1 MKKRF
6 LSLLLVLAMLLTG
19 APVTTAAG
27 SGFVS
32 PDTEVPGYTSGP
44 LQLPVDTV
52 DGAEQSG
59 MSQSAAKTGSDALE
73 GEPKLV
79 HDASGRFSLT
89 EAAQTET
96 PKDTDVVNFI
106 VVMKEQPL
114 LAAGFSTDEIAA
126 RTAGV
131 TRYEA
136 KQTASLNSLKTQM
149 SKRFAADENFEIG
162 FTYTVATTGVSVTT
176 EYGNKEA
183 LEAMPG
189 VDYVYVAPTFQLP
202 EDYGL
207 DTGDTYQPMTSNAT
221 TMIGADVLNETGYT
235 GKGTKIAILDTGI
248 VVDHPSFGALPE
260 DKLTEDSLT
269 KESVNAIWN
278 TLNAGKT
285 SSSNDSY
292 YNSKIPFVFN
302 YFTMGFDVS
311 HATAKHDHGT
321 HVAGIA
327 AANKTESSVVIGV
340 APDAQLV
347 VMQVFSSSGGAGWD
361 TIMAALEDCVRLD
374 VDSVNLSLGAAAG
387 FTTSSDGMNEV
398 LKRFVDTDI
407 EVLIAAGNDT
417 NNAYMNLTGLN
428 MSKAGNPDIGLA
440 GTPST
445 YEPAISVA
453 SVDNDGTDLLYF
465 TVNDRK
471 IGYYDT
477 AASTATKFFN
487 NFKGQTLE
495 FVAVPGIGETS
506 DYANVDVT
514 GKVALVSRGQN
525 SFPEKQ
531 AAAQA
536 AGAIACVVYNNM
548 PGQILM
554 QINDGG
560 NHIPCVSISMTD
572 GQYLKEMATGSM
584 TVCEGDLIHVKL
596 EKNVSSFSSWGVTPD
611 LKLKPEIAGVG
622 GGIYSTRDPSLA
634 GSYYGEM
641 SGTSMATPQ
650 VTGAMAVLMQYLREH
665 YDYQEAELRQVA
677 ANLMMSTANPVMT
690 GDLEYSPRAQGAGLV
705 DLVKATT
712 SQAYLSSRDAVE
724 GRPKGEFG
732 DDDARTGTY
741 EFGFEIN
748 NMSSDKDLTYT
759 FDSSVLTESLYAGA
773 FIANTP
779 YALDGDVT
787 VYSNQ
792 ESGVLKYDFNDDGQ
806 ITTADARAL
815 LRHVTGA
822 ETLDASNAH
831 YGYTDVNG
839 DGKTDKADVDV
850 ITAYCAELEVQVDL
864 LEKAS
869 AEVPV
874 TTVTI
879 PAGETMSLVA
889 RVELTEADKQYIQDS
904 FPNGMYVE
912 GFLYVNS
919 ADEGGVDLEMP
930 FVGFYGDWSDAPV
943 FDEPGNDASLY
954 ERLVFTNNTQVG
966 TNPYLRNGRSGDQYN
981 AFSYANPLAEMDFG
995 MLRNAKKMSFTVTDD
1010 QTGEVYFNITG
1021 DQIAKSYYNATYG
1034 QVVPFYVLASEDEVW
1049 NGMDAQGNKL
1059 PDGTK
1064 VTYEVKAWL
1073 DDGDDEVDDSFS
1085 FQITLDNEKPQIVN
1099 AYTLQQDLKME
1110 DGKILL
1116 PLTLQDNQYMAAVLF
1131 VNPDGIIMGKYEVDN
1146 TPGQPY
1152 TAEYDI
1158 TGFGTDFTIV
1168 VADYACNETEFDAV
1182 LDLGEYSDM
1191 TLARKQLSKDRL
1203 YGCETYDAAVVEGG
1217 WFSANRADM
1226 SDPKNETFDSTNRYY
1241 SAEYVNGYVVAQS
1254 AVTGDLMLVTPT
1266 STYWNASTLVSQNGK
1281 KVGEQGVWVLYD
1293 MAMDYSGKYAEVLDE
1308 YQSHTG
1314 TDTLFAV
1321 GWQYEGDHDGDGKDD
1336 GHNTLFQI
1344 WMSKYN
1350 SQVFV
1355 DPIAPITG
1363 TQDGAELLTLGCT
1376 TDGGLYGIDTN
1387 GKLYSVNGGDGVCT
1401 YVGTTDFVNELNYS
1415 GCNVIQSMGYDHN
1428 TGNMYW
1434 YAHSQTANG
1443 NRYINVCM
1451 TYTVNL
1457 ETGACTEVGT
1467 YGPSGQTCLFVPT
1480 DEVSD
1485 LFTMGVDP
1493 TSFEMSLYSL
1503 TMAQGQVKRLDIN
1516 WTPWNA
1522 APSKLTW
1529 TSSDESIATV
1539 NAYGYVTAVSEGNV
1553 QISATGR
1560 VWDPWAGEPDENWN
1574 YPGDWVDRT
1583 TTCDLRVVGS
1593 NDGIYG
1599 YVIMDY
1605 SNADNN
1611 QSWITYSDQMPGKV
1625 TQIAK
1630 QNVITT
1636 GMDGTPT
1643 EGLALWQGGT
1653 YYNGYVYTVNTDM
1666 LAAGDGTVGAAS
1678 VLYRSKVTKG
1688 ATPAETVIGEPEK
1701 IGGTI
1706 GVEVGNLGFDY
1717 NTGRMYC
1724 VDYTHGGLGII
1735 DLDTGSIDLLGT
1747 YSGDIGGPAIT
1758 PAMCVTAEGVIV
1770 VSDMYGALYTVDCDT
1785 LSTKK
1790 IGTAPTEGWY
1800 YAGMTYDYDTGN
1812 IYWNPCMNT
1821 GISPLYLVRLDNNQW
1836 SGDLEA
1842 TIVDIGDVSSKN
1854 GVEQT
1859 AMFTIPTNEPETKHI
1874 PVEGIEITNGDAVN
1888 GLVGGTLQLETVTTP
1903 LRPTVQTRNWS
1914 TSDSGVVTVDRFGKL
1929 TFQGEG
1935 TATVTVSIS
1944 NKAPEDGGPF
1954 TDTVEVTVYPAAGEM
1969 SAFVADDEG
1978 GSGYYSYWL
1987 EMHDYAVQESKL
1999 GDRAIGNYNIYS
2011 GTYYDGYY
2019 YGYNANLQFI
2029 RVNAEQKLDYTILT
2043 EGAADGLAVDAD
2055 GFVCEQVTSMAYD
2068 YTDATMYGLVLPVGS
2083 EKGYLASVDLGS
2095 GAVTK
2100 LVQLDQKVFAMA
2112 IDGKGTVYAAGSP
2125 SYEQSASLYTI
2136 DKTTGACTLVKEL
2149 PGAQVYTGAN
2159 NYGGPRYNPQMT
2171 YDFTSG
2177 RLYLNAT
2184 SKTGYYG
2191 VNSGMFMIDLD
2202 KDLVLNLGKPAIAR
2216 DRVTTKVGNL
2226 YLGVLCAIP
2235 EEGELPES
2243 GVTGMLLS
2251 KEAARVAVDGTISL
2265 SARVRPSNATNKAI
2279 TWSTSDPAI
2288 ATVDEN
2294 GTVTGVSV
2302 GTVDI
2307 VVTSVDNPAV
2317 SAACKVTVADVSGPQ
2332 SVAYTVSAKKDAL
2345 IRFNPELPGTTAEV
2359 ITAFSGGTN
2368 VDGLDV
2374 DGDNLW
2380 YLLDDG
2386 GLPVLYRYDMVSK
2399 QTVSYGRLYTFGQAY
2414 DMSYDPVNHMVYVI
2428 SGFMVFQFDVSK
2440 LDPNSLNWYTGYRD
2454 ISNMTGIP
2462 TTHAVAVV
2470 GSDIY
2475 FLAKGY
2481 SGCNL
2486 YKLATD
2492 EVTHGLAGSP
2502 EVVIKNLPVNTN
2514 AYDSEMAYD
2523 SSRELFYVT
2532 DAASRL
2538 YSFDLQGN
2546 VTEIDILGDGI
2557 DINGIGITPAVTEQP

>member
-6 LSLLLVLAMLLTG
+6 LSWLLVLAMILTG
-19 APVTTAAG
+19 VPMATAAG

-32 PDTEVPGYTSGP
+32 PDAEAPSYEGGP
-44 LQLPVDTV
+44 LELPVDTGV
-52 DGAEQSG
+52 EAQSG
-59 MSQSAAKTGSDALE
+59 MLDPSTVEAGSDTLE
-73 GEPKLV
+73 NEPKIV

-89 EAAQTET
+89 EAGQTKT
-96 PKDTDVVNFI
+96 PEDTDVVNFI
-106 VVMKEQPL
+106 VVMKEQSL
-114 LAAGFSTDEIAA
+114 LAAGFSTDDIAA
-126 RTAGV
+126 RTASV

-136 KQTASLNSLKTQM
+136 EQTASLDSLKTQM
-149 SKRFAADENFEIG
+149 TKRFASDENFEIG

-202 EDYGL
+202 EDYAL
-207 DTGDTYQPMTSNAT
+207 DTGDAYQPMTSNAT
-221 TMIGADVLNETGYT
+221 TMIGADVLNKTGYT
-235 GKGTKIAILDTGI
+235 GKGMKIAILDTGI
-248 VVDHPSFGALPE
+248 VVDHPSFGALSE
-260 DKLTEDSLT
+260 DKLTETSLT
-269 KESVNAIWN
+269 KAGVNEIWD
-278 TLNAGKT
+278 TLNASKT
-285 SSSNDSY
+285 TSGNMSY
-292 YNSKIPFVFN
+292 YNSKLPFIFN
-302 YFTMGFDVS
+302 YFTMSFDVS
-311 HATAKHDHGT
+311 HATAQHDHGT

-327 AANKTESSVVIGV
+327 AANKTDSNSVIGV

-347 VMQVFSSSGGAGWD
+347 VMQVFSNKGGAGWD

-387 FTTSSDGMNEV
+387 FTTSTDGMNEV
-398 LKRFVDTDI
+398 LKQFVDTDI

-465 TVNDRK
+465 TVNGRE

-477 AASTATKFFN
+477 AASTSTKFFN

-506 DYANVDVT
+506 DYANLDVT
-514 GKVALVSRGQN
+514 GKVALVSRGQS

-560 NHIPCVSISMTD
+560 DNIPCVSISMSD

-596 EKNVSSFSSWGVTPD
+596 EKTISSFSSWGVTPD

-665 YDYQEAELRQVA
+665 YDYEEAELRQVA
-677 ANLMMSTANPVMT
+677 ANLMMSTANPVME
-690 GDLEYSPRAQGAGLV
+690 GELEYSPRAQGAGLV

-712 SQAYLSSRDAVE
+712 SDGYLSSRDAVE

-759 FDSSVLTESLYAGA
+759 FDASVLTETLYAGA
-773 FIANTP
+773 FIANAP
-779 YALDGDVT
+779 YALDGNVT
-787 VYSNQ
+787 VYRNQ
-792 ESGVLKYDFNDDGQ
+792 ESNVLKYDFNDDGK
-806 ITTADARAL
+806 ITTADARVL
-815 LRHVTGA
+815 LRHVSGA
-822 ETLDASNAH
+822 EALDEANVH
-831 YGYTDVNG
+831 YAYTDVNG
-839 DGKTDKADVDV
+839 DGKTDKADVDL
-850 ITAYCAELEVQVDL
+850 ITAYCAELEVPVDL
-864 LEKAS
+864 LAKVAGEEA
-869 AEVPV
+869 V
-874 TTVTI
+874 TTVTV

-889 RVELTEADKQYIQDS
+889 RIELTEADKQYMEDS

-954 ERLVFTNNTQVG
+954 ERLIFTNNTQLG
-966 TNPYLRNGRSGDQYN
+966 TNPYLRNGRSGDEYN
-981 AFSYANPLAEMDFG
+981 AFSYANPLAEIDFG
-995 MLRNAKKMSFTVTDD
+995 MLRNAKKMSFTVTDNA
-1010 QTGEVYFNITG
+1010 TGEVYFDISG
-1021 DQIAKSYYNATYG
+1021 DQLTKSYYNANYG
-1034 QVVPFYVLASEDEVW
+1034 QVIPFYVLASENEVW
-1049 NGMDAQGNKL
+1049 NGMDAEGNKL

-1064 VTYEVKAWL
+1064 VTYEIKAWL

-1085 FQITLDNEKPQIVN
+1085 FQVTLDNEKPQIVN
-1099 AYTLQQDLKME
+1099 AYDLQDSLRIE
-1110 DGKILL
+1110 NGKILL
-1116 PLTLQDNQYMAAVLF
+1116 SLTLQDNQNLAAVIF
-1131 VNPDGIIMGKYEVDN
+1131 VNPDGIIMGKYEVN
-1146 TPGQPY
+1146 NVPGQPY

-1168 VADYACNETEFDAV
+1168 LADYACNETEFDAV

-1191 TLARKQLSKDRL
+1191 APALKQLSKDRL
-1203 YGCETYDAAVVEGG
+1203 YGCETFDAAVVEGG
-1217 WFSANRADM
+1217 WFSANRADL

-1241 SAEYVNGYVVAQS
+1241 SAEYVNGYLLAQS

-1281 KVGEQGVWVLYD
+1281 KIGDQGVWVLYD
-1293 MAMDYSGKYAEVLDE
+1293 MALDYSGQYAETLDP

-1321 GWQYEGDHDGDGKDD
+1321 GWQYEGDKDGDGKDD
-1336 GHNTLFQI
+1336 GQNTLFQI
-1344 WMSKYN
+1344 WMSKWN
-1350 SQVFV
+1350 AQVFV

-1376 TDGGLYGIDTN
+1376 TDGGLYGIDTQ
-1387 GKLYSVNGGDGVCT
+1387 GKLYTVGVDGVCT
-1401 YVGTTDFVNELNYS
+1401 YVATTDFVNELNYS

-1451 TYTVNL
+1451 TYIVDL
-1457 ETGACTEVGT
+1457 ATGACTEVGT

-1480 DEVSD
+1480 DQESD

-1493 TSFEMSLYSL
+1493 TEFNVSPSSL
-1503 TMAQGQVKRLDIN
+1503 TMAQGQVRRLDIN

-1522 APSKLTW
+1522 AAAKVTW
-1529 TSSDESIATV
+1529 ASSDESVATV
-1539 NAYGYVTAVSEGNV
+1539 NPYGYVTAVGEGNV
-1553 QISATGR
+1553 EISATAQ
-1560 VWDPWAGEPDENWN
+1560 VWDQWSGENGE
-1574 YPGDWVDRT
+1574 WVDRT
-1583 TTCDLRVVGS
+1583 ATCQLQVVGS

-1611 QSWITYSDQMPGKV
+1611 QSWVTYSDKMPGQV
-1625 TQIAK
+1625 TQVAK
-1630 QNVITT
+1630 QYVTTT
-1636 GMDGTPT
+1636 GMDGAPA
-1643 EGLALWQGGT
+1643 ESLALWQGGT

-1666 LAAGDGTVGAAS
+1666 LADENGSVGAAS

-1706 GVEVGNLGFDY
+1706 GVELGNLGFDY

-1724 VDYTHGGLGII
+1724 VDYTNGGLGII
-1735 DLDTGSIDLLGT
+1735 DLDTGAVDLLGT

-1758 PAMCVTAEGVIV
+1758 PAMCVTADGLIIV
-1770 VSDMYGALYTVDCDT
+1770 ADMSGNLYTVDCDT
-1785 LSTKK
+1785 MRTTR
-1790 IGTAPTEGWY
+1790 IGSSGADGWY
-1800 YAGMTYDYDTGN
+1800 YAGMTYDHDTGN

-1821 GISPLYLVRLDNNQW
+1821 GLSPLYLVRLGTNQW
-1836 SGDLEA
+1836 SGQLEA

-1859 AMFTIPTNEPETKHI
+1859 AMFTIPTNEPETKQI
-1874 PVEGIEITNGDAVN
+1874 PVEGIEITNGDAVT
-1888 GLVGGTLQLETVTTP
+1888 GLVGGTLQLNTVTTP
-1903 LRPTVQTRNWS
+1903 LRPTVQARTWS
-1914 TSDSGVVTVDRFGKL
+1914 TSDESVVTVDRFGKL
-1929 TFQGEG
+1929 TFQGVG

-1944 NKAPEDGGPF
+1944 NKSPEQGGPF
-1954 TDTVEVTVYPAAGEM
+1954 TDTVEVTVYAAAGQLT
-1969 SAFVADDEG
+1969 AFVADDKG

-1987 EMHDYAVQESKL
+1987 DMYDYAVQASELKE
-1999 GDRAIGNYNIYS
+1999 RAIGNYDIYT
-2011 GTYYDGYY
+2011 GTYYDGYF
-2019 YGYNANLQFI
+2019 YGYNVNLQFI
-2029 RVNAEQKLDYTILT
+2029 RVDAAQRLDYAILN
-2043 EGAADGLAVDAD
+2043 EGVAEGLAVDDSGYAT
-2055 GFVCEQVTSMAYD
+2055 EQVTAMAYD
-2068 YTDATMYGLVLPVGS
+2068 YTTATMYSLVLPVGS
-2083 EKGYLASVDLGS
+2083 EMGYLASIDLDT

-2100 LVQLDQKVFAMA
+2100 LHQLDQKVFALA
-2112 IDGKGTVYAAGSP
+2112 IDDQGTLYAAGSD
-2125 SYEQSASLYTI
+2125 SYVKDANLYTI
-2136 DKTTGACTLVKEL
+2136 DKTNGACTLIKAL
-2149 PGAQVYTGAN
+2149 PGAWVYTGS
-2159 NYGGPRYNPQMT
+2159 NYYGSPRYNAQMT
-2171 YDFTSG
+2171 FDFTTG

-2184 SKTGYYG
+2184 CKTDYYG
-2191 VNSGMFMIDLD
+2191 KNSGMFMIDLEN
-2202 KDLVLNLGKPAIAR
+2202 DLVLNLGKPAIAR
-2216 DRVTTKVGNL
+2216 DRAATKVDDL

-2235 EEGELPES
+2235 EESELPES
-2243 GVTGMLLS
+2243 GVTGILLN
-2251 KEAARVAVDGTISL
+2251 KEAARVAVDGTITL
-2265 SARVRPSNATNKAI
+2265 TARVRPSNATNQAV
-2279 TWSTSDPAI
+2279 TWSSSDPTI

-2294 GTVTGVSV
+2294 GTITGVAT
-2302 GTVDI
+2302 GIVDI
-2307 VVTSVDNPAV
+2307 TVTSVENPAI
-2317 SAACKVTVADVSGPQ
+2317 SKSCKVTVVDVTGPQ
-2332 SVAYTVSAKKDAL
+2332 SVGYTVSAQKDAL
-2345 IRFNPELPGTTAEV
+2345 IRFNPELPGATAE
-2359 ITAFSGGTN
+2359 IIAEFSGGTSIS
-2368 VDGLDV
+2368 GLDV

-2386 GLPVLYRYDMVSK
+2386 GLPLLYRYDMVSK
-2399 QTVSYGRLYTFGQAY
+2399 QSVSYGKLNTFSMGN
-2414 DMSYDPVNHMVYVI
+2414 DLSYDPVNHMIYVT
-2428 SGFMVFQFDVSK
+2428 SGFYVFQFDVSK
-2440 LDPNSLNWYTGYRD
+2440 LDPSGLNWAAGYRD
-2454 ISNMTGIP
+2454 ISTLRDIP
-2462 TTHAVAVV
+2462 TTHAVVAVGNDV
-2470 GSDIY
+2470 Y
-2475 FLAKGY
+2475 FLGKGY
-2481 SGCNL
+2481 YYGCNL
-2486 YKLATD
+2486 YKITTD
-2492 EVTHGLAGSP
+2492 EVTHALTGTP
-2502 EVVIKNLPVNTN
+2502 EVVISNLAVNTN
-2514 AYDSEMAYD
+2514 AYKSEMAYD

-2532 DAASRL
+2532 DAANRL

-2546 VTEIDILGDGI
+2546 VTSIDTLGDGI
-2557 DINGIGITPAVTEQP
+2557 DINGLGIAPAVTEQP